1 MLHYLRASALGLA
14 KGERGGAFRPRGVL
28 GGGGGGQVEL
38 YDVDWRVRGHNAIHA
53 HPEMANRWTI
63 RLCSTVRGNGCRTTG
78 YGCNRKMGRST
89 ARIFV
94 KFGTGGV
101 ALCYILY
108 TCSGFG
114 CNGTSVTGTAL
125 RNAAIRRASQDKTLN
140 VCRID
145 QTFL

>member
-1 MLHYLRASALGLA
+1 
-14 KGERGGAFRPRGVL
+14 
-28 GGGGGGQVEL
+28 
-38 YDVDWRVRGHNAIHA
+38 
-53 HPEMANRWTI
+53 
-63 RLCSTVRGNGCRTTG
+63 
-78 YGCNRKMGRST
+78 
-89 ARIFV
+89 V